1 VRDPFSNI
9 PRARPNR
16 VTQLLDAPVMALE
29 VRRQEKQIDAQIEQV
44 RELPRGQVTNIV
56 GAVHAGACCNR
67 FAVDFCAESGLMAPR
82 RLQTTQNRRSNW
94 HPITAGTA
102 TSIKARC

>member
-1 VRDPFSNI
+1 VREPFSNI
-9 PRARPNR
+9 PRARPDR

-82 RLQTTQNRRSNW
+82 
-94 HPITAGTA
+94 HPPDDAESAIQLAPDRF
-102 TSIKARC
+102 KNCDLD

>member
-9 PRARPNR
+9 PRARLNR

-29 VRRQEKQIDAQIEQV
+29 VRRQKKQIDAQIEQV

-67 FAVDFCAESGLMAPR
+67 VAVDCCAESGLMAPR
-82 RLQTTQNRRSNW
+82 
-94 HPITAGTA
+94 HPPDDAESAIQLALDRF
-102 TSIKARC
+102 KKCDVD